1 MVSRFGLTFTSGYR
15 PVTVSVRWRSMAA
28 KSAANATPRRDGIPL
43 LAHMALFDK
52 KNPVRTIVFVYCLAG
67 GLWTVLSVASIYH
80 FDGPRPVRLLLYL
93 ANGWLYTGLSAVLIY
108 YLIRHY
114 FTHLTARK
122 EAELALQASEARYRA
137 VVEDQTEI
145 ISRYRP
151 DGTYT
156 FVNEVF
162 CRLFGKTAGELV
174 GSSWHPDVY
183 PDDIPLIE
191 ARLREMSHE
200 NPVVVIE
207 NRVYTATGGVRW
219 MQFVNRGFYDAR
231 GELVE
236 IQAVGRDITERKQ
249 VEELQRVTKA
259 RFAAV
264 FHADLVAIGF
274 SRLDNGHFIDV
285 NAAFLELFGFS
296 REEVLGHSSQELGLW
311 PCPEER
317 QTMLRAIRE
326 HGWVRRFEAR
336 FRHRSGRIGTLLIS
350 AQIIE
355 LQGREF
361 LIGMLSDITERK
373 IADEAV
379 KNYARRL
386 IDMDEE
392 LRRRLAAELHDE
404 VGPDLTALGLTMSLV
419 REQLPESLRQQ
430 LAARF
435 EDAAVTLEAVSQ
447 TVRGV
452 MATLWPPVLDDYGLP
467 AALRWYC
474 EQFSKR
480 TGLTVRLTIADDLAR
495 FAPERELACF
505 RIAQEAL
512 HNAAKY
518 ARIDSVQLELVQDA
532 AEVRMTVSDAG
543 VGFDAGQQS
552 QPEAASTWGLTIM
565 KERARAVGGTFNLV
579 TAPGQGARLEVV
591 VGREA

>member
-1 MVSRFGLTFTSGYR
+1 
-15 PVTVSVRWRSMAA
+15 
-28 KSAANATPRRDGIPL
+28 
-43 LAHMALFDK
+43 MALLDQ
-52 KNPVRTIVFVYCLAG
+52 KNPVRSIVFGYCLVG
-67 GLWTVLSVASIYH
+67 TLWTALSVVSIYQ

-93 ANGWLYTGLSAVLIY
+93 ANGLVYTGLSAVLLY
-108 YLIRHY
+108 YLIRRY
-114 FTHLTARK
+114 FSRLDQARQT
-122 EAELALQASEARYRA
+122 LAANEARYRA
-137 VVEDQTEI
+137 VVEDQTEV

-151 DGTYT
+151 DGTII
-156 FVNEVF
+156 FINEVY
-162 CRLFGKTAGELV
+162 CRLFGKTAGDMV
-174 GSSWHPDVY
+174 GSSWHPVAY

-191 ARLREMSHE
+191 ARLREMSPE
-200 NPVVVIE
+200 NSVVVIE
-207 NRVYTATGGVRW
+207 NRVYAANGAVRW

-259 RFAAV
+259 RFAAL

-285 NAAFLELFGFS
+285 NAAFLELFGYA
-296 REEVLGHSSQELGLW
+296 RQEVIGHSSEELGLW

-317 QTMLRAIRE
+317 QAMLTAIRE
-326 HGWVRRFEAR
+326 HGWVRRFEVQ
-336 FRHRSGRIGTLLIS
+336 FRHRSGRIGNLLIS

-355 LQGREF
+355 LQGRQF
-361 LIGMLSDITERK
+361 LIGMLSDVTERK
-373 IADEAV
+373 IADEAL

-404 VGPDLTALGLTMSLV
+404 VGRDLTALGLTMSLV
-419 REQLPESLRQQ
+419 REQLPEPLRLR
-430 LAARF
+430 LADHL
-435 EDAAVTLEAVSQ
+435 EDAEVTLETVSQ

-467 AALRWYC
+467 AALRWHC

-480 TGLTVRLTIADDLAR
+480 TGLTVSLAIADDLAR

-518 ARIDSVQLELVQDA
+518 ARIDSVHLELVQEDSQ
-532 AEVRMTVSDAG
+532 VKMTVSDAG
-543 VGFDAGQQS
+543 IGFDAGQLL
-552 QPEAASTWGLTIM
+552 QPEAVSTWGVTIM
-565 KERARAVGGTFNLV
+565 KERARAVGGVFNLA
-579 TAPGQGARLEVV
+579 TAPGQGTRIEVV
-591 VGREA
+591 VRREP